1 MTKKLNRPKY
11 LTVKED
17 ISTPNVAEMYI
28 DGEIVTDELY
38 DSDTSAAGFRDALK
52 SLGDVKN
59 INLHI
64 NSPGGSVFEGIAIYN
79 MLKQNS
85 AKVNVYVDGLAASIA
100 SVIAMSGDAIFMPK
114 NAMMMIHNPWT
125 MAVGNADELRKQA
138 DDLDQITKASVVTYL
153 NKADGK
159 LDESTLKELMDNE
172 TWLTAQ
178 EAVDYGLAD
187 EVMEPNKATAS
198 IDKRFAQRYRNV
210 PKQLLQ
216 TIKAD
221 SDKDDKALE
230 EKRKAIVENAKK
242 RASAMKL
249 EVLNIKEANYELL

>member
-1 MTKKLNRPKY
+1 M
-11 LTVKED
+11 ED

-79 MLKQNS
+79 MLKQNP

-159 LDESTLKELMDNE
+159 LDENTLKELMDNE

-187 EVMEPNKATAS
+187 EVMEPNKAAAS
-198 IDKRFAQRYRNV
+198 IDKCFAQRYRNV

-242 RASAMKL
+242 RASAMRL
-249 EVLNIKEANYELL
+249 EVANMKEENYEFL

>member
-1 MTKKLNRPKY
+1 MH
-11 LTVKED
+11 
-17 ISTPNVAEMYI
+17 I
-28 DGEIVTDELY
+28 DGEIVTDERY

-79 MLKQNS
+79 MLKQNP

-187 EVMEPNKATAS
+187 EVMEPNKAAAS
-198 IDKRFAQRYRNV
+198 INKRFAQRYHNV

-221 SDKDDKALE
+221 SDEDDKALE
-230 EKRKAIVENAKK
+230 EKRKAIAENAKK
-242 RASAMKL
+242 RACAMKL
-249 EVLNIKEANYELL
+249 EVLNIKEVNYELL

>member
-1 MTKKLNRPKY
+1 M
-11 LTVKED
+11 ED

-79 MLKQNS
+79 MLKQNP

-159 LDESTLKELMDNE
+159 LDENTLKELMDNE

-187 EVMEPNKATAS
+187 EVMEPNKAAAF

-230 EKRKAIVENAKK
+230 EKRKAIAENAKK
-242 RASAMKL
+242 RASAMQL
-249 EVLNIKEANYELL
+249 ETLNIKEENYEFL